1 MHKYHWLQLF
11 AEGAAAPAGDG
22 AAETG
27 DIAPDAGEHILT
39 GLGVPA
45 DKISKRSKQRVGAMA
60 RETAKPADHV
70 TAQPD
75 DAAGKDTTEA
85 TEAKKPTWDEIMA
98 DPEYNQK
105 MQETISKRLKAEK
118 SAKETLDSLQPALEL
133 LSRKYGFTGENSDYA
148 ALSDAISKDA
158 QFYETRAEE
167 LGVPVEQAMQIDRL
181 ERENARL
188 RERERISV
196 EDQKM
201 QSHFVNLV
209 QQGEELKKTFPS
221 FDLRAELQNPVFA
234 RMTAPDVGI
243 PVAQAYR
250 AVHSDEIQAVSMQ
263 VAAHKTREQISQ
275 NIQSGMNRPTENG
288 ASAAASVST
297 TTNKGMT
304 REYRAEIKR
313 RMAEASARGEK
324 LYPGQF

>member
-1 MHKYHWLQLF
+1 
-11 AEGAAAPAGDG
+11 
-22 AAETG
+22 
-27 DIAPDAGEHILT
+27 
-39 GLGVPA
+39 
-45 DKISKRSKQRVGAMA
+45 
-60 RETAKPADHV
+60 
-70 TAQPD
+70 
-75 DAAGKDTTEA
+75 
-85 TEAKKPTWDEIMA
+85 
-98 DPEYNQK
+98 
-105 MQETISKRLKAEK
+105 
-118 SAKETLDSLQPALEL
+118 
-133 LSRKYGFTGENSDYA
+133 
-148 ALSDAISKDA
+148 
-158 QFYETRAEE
+158 
-167 LGVPVEQAMQIDRL
+167 
-181 ERENARL
+181 
-188 RERERISV
+188 
-196 EDQKM
+196 M